1 MGSVYRA
8 LDRSSGEPVAL
19 KVMLATGDAA
29 ERDERF
35 DREVRLLAA
44 IDHPR
49 VARYVS
55 HGVAPDGRRF
65 LAMQWLEGHDLAAE
79 LARGPL
85 SPEQSRQ
92 VLLGAAEAVAV
103 VHEQGIVHRDLKP
116 SNLFLRGGSISDLVL
131 LDFGVSRSRDASHML
146 TGNAIVG
153 TPHYM
158 APEQASSA
166 RDILPTADVFSIGCV
181 FYECLTGKRP
191 FAAPHLFGVLARILY
206 EEPEPVQAS
215 NPDIPESWSVLLA
228 SLLDKRPSARPSDG
242 GALLRAIASLSAG
255 DWPLAVGA
263 SGQAATIG
271 SVTTPPSRPDS
282 SDQVLVCVVL
292 ATPLEAPPSSGQR
305 ADSGAE
311 RLDAIRSALN
321 RFGCPLERL
330 PDGSLLATVLPRA
343 SATELVY
350 IAARC
355 AMYLR
360 EQMPDARMSV
370 ATGRAPLGPGHRI
383 GQAVD
388 RAAHL
393 LERAAAGGPI
403 ALDRVTAEL
412 LGGRFVT
419 AAEGV
424 PEGVHFLVG
433 ARPDFDASRPLLGKP
448 TPCVGRELEL
458 IQLEG
463 VMASAA
469 DERVPKAALVVAP
482 PGTGK
487 SRLRH
492 ELLRRLRQSHPSAAV
507 LVGYGD
513 PLSAGSPY
521 VLLADALRRQAGIRG
536 GEAPAEARALIAD
549 NLCRSVEAGQRR
561 RVSEFIGELAGVPF
575 PDETSPPLC
584 AARGDHRVMSE
595 QIAMAFVDWL
605 AAECAA
611 GPVILVLEDLQW
623 GDALTVKLLEHA
635 LRDLERGALFV
646 LALGRPEVH
655 EIFPKLLGDRRTV
668 SLSLRA
674 LGTKASEELVR
685 GVLPEKLAQA
695 AVDRIVR
702 LAGGNALFLEELIR
716 AAAEGKAGE
725 VPETVVAMLQAR
737 LSRLEPTAR
746 LLLRAAS
753 VLGETFWRGG
763 VRAVARAWG
772 AGDDPDPC
780 LARLVEG
787 ELIARRRD
795 SRFPGD
801 AEYTFR
807 HALVCEA
814 AGGLLTDD
822 DRRSGHLAAGQWLV
836 AMGEADG
843 IVLARHAEEAGDLP
857 GAIAQT
863 ARAAE
868 QSIGKYDF
876 DEALARANKGIALG
890 AEGAVLG
897 SLRGVAASAWYSKGQ
912 WKEASEAG
920 LAALELVPHGGITW
934 CALIEILMQVLPN
947 VGQLG
952 RSEALSE
959 ELLRVVPAPDARG
972 GYVRA
977 LNLQLFAYAL
987 TGQHRRGQ
995 ACLEFIESLK
1005 MPQADIIARG
1015 YSGLYRAIFTFILG
1029 RDLQSALARVEQAAR
1044 DLAEGQVTYRLS
1056 LAQIVTSFVW
1066 WGLGDHA
1073 RSERAAREAQA
1084 TARGVRDDYHA
1095 ALADWYLGLSLV
1107 EQGADDPAKL
1117 DEADRCAEAMLL
1129 LERSPTFVAASRV
1142 ITARAALERGDLRK
1156 AEQECVAARPDLLP
1170 IPAFWLMAEASLL
1183 EALVADG
1190 RASEA
1195 STVARGGL
1203 AFLEGAT
1210 GPFCSEVGFR
1220 IAASEALQAS
1230 GDPAAASRA
1239 LEDALREIGLRAA
1252 LISDAALR
1260 RSYLSRQENRRAAT
1274 LTRTWGLRSP
1284 PFVG

>member
-1 MGSVYRA
+1 MGCVYRA
-8 LDRSSGEPVAL
+8 RDRSTGDLVAL
-19 KVMLATGDAA
+19 KVMLGAGDVA

-55 HGVAPDGRRF
+55 HGVAPDGRPF

-85 SPEQSRQ
+85 SQEQSRQ

-103 VHEQGIVHRDLKP
+103 VHGRGIVHRDIKP
-116 SNLFLRGGSISDLVL
+116 SNLFLRGGSIGDLVL
-131 LDFGVSRSRDASHML
+131 LDFGVSRSRDASQLL

-166 RDILPTADVFSIGCV
+166 RDIPPAADVFSIGCV

-206 EEPEPVQAS
+206 EEPEPVHAS
-215 NPDIPESWSVLLA
+215 HPDVPASWSVLLA
-228 SLLDKRPSARPSDG
+228 SLLDKRPGARPADG
-242 GALLRAIASLSAG
+242 AALLRAIASLPEGGSSSVVEMRTPDG
-255 DWPLAVGA
+255 
-263 SGQAATIG
+263 AAT
-271 SVTTPPSRPDS
+271 TAASRSDA

-292 ATPLEAPPSSGQR
+292 ATPLEAPASPGQPP
-305 ADSGAE
+305 DSGAE
-311 RLDAIRSALN
+311 RLDAIRSALH

-330 PDGSLLATVLPRA
+330 PDGSLLATVLPRS
-343 SATELVY
+343 SATELVHV
-350 IAARC
+350 AARW
-355 AMYLR
+355 ALYLR
-360 EQMPDARMSV
+360 EQMPDARVAV
-370 ATGRAPLGPGHRI
+370 ATGRAPHGPGHRI
-383 GQAVD
+383 GEAVD

-393 LERAAAGGPI
+393 LERAMSGGPI

-412 LGGRFVT
+412 LDGRFTT
-419 AAEGV
+419 AAEGT

-469 DERVPKAALVVAP
+469 DDRMPKAALVVAP

-492 ELLRRLRQSHPSAAV
+492 ELLRRLRQRHPSAAV

-536 GEAPAEARALIAD
+536 GEAPAEARALIVD
-549 NLCRSVEAGQRR
+549 NLCRPVEAAQRR
-561 RVSEFIGELAGVPF
+561 RVSEFIGELAGVHF
-575 PDETSPPLC
+575 PDETSPPLA

-605 AAECAA
+605 AAACAA

-635 LRDLERGALFV
+635 LRDLERGALFI

-655 EIFPKLLGDRRTV
+655 EIFPKLLGDRLTV

-674 LGTKASEELVR
+674 LGAKASEELVR
-685 GVLPEKLAQA
+685 GVLQEKLAQA

-702 LAGGNALFLEELIR
+702 LAAGNALFLEELIR

-737 LSRLEPTAR
+737 LSRLEPAAR

-772 AGDDPDPC
+772 AGDDPDPW
-780 LARLVEG
+780 LALLVDD
-787 ELIARRRD
+787 ELVARRRD

-836 AMGEADG
+836 AMGEVDG
-843 IVLARHAEEAGDLP
+843 IVLARHAEEGGDLT
-857 GAIAQT
+857 GAIAFT

-876 DEALARANKGIALG
+876 AEALARANKGIALG

-897 SLRGVAASAWYSKGQ
+897 RLRSVAASAWYNKGQ
-912 WKEASEAG
+912 WNEAAEAG
-920 LAALELVPHGGITW
+920 LAALELVPHGGVSW
-934 CALIEILMQVLPN
+934 CAVIEMLMQVLPN

-959 ELLRVVPAPDARG
+959 ELLRVVPAPEARG
-972 GYVRA
+972 AYLRA

-995 ACLEFIESLK
+995 ACLEFIDGLEI
-1005 MPQADIIARG
+1005 PQTDIVARG
-1015 YSGLYRAIFTFILG
+1015 YSLLYRGVFTFLLG
-1029 RDLQSALARVEQAAR
+1029 RDLAASLASVQQAAR
-1044 DLAEGQVTYRLS
+1044 DLAEGQVIYRLS
-1056 LAQIVTSFVW
+1056 HAQIVASFVW
-1066 WGLGDHA
+1066 WGLGDYA
-1073 RSERAAREAQA
+1073 RAERAARDAQA
-1084 TARGVRDDYHA
+1084 TARGIRDDYHA
-1095 ALADWYLGLSLV
+1095 ALAAWYIGLSLV
-1107 EQGADDPAKL
+1107 EQGVDDPSKL

-1129 LERSPTFVAASRV
+1129 LERSPTFLAASRV
-1142 ITARAALERGDLRK
+1142 ITARIALGRGDLKR
-1156 AEQECVAARPDLLP
+1156 AEQECLAARPDLLP
-1170 IPAFWLMAEASLL
+1170 IPAFWLMAESSLL
-1183 EALVADG
+1183 DAVVAQG

-1195 STVARGGL
+1195 AALARQGL
-1203 AFLEGAT
+1203 AFLDGAS
-1210 GPFCSEVGFR
+1210 GPFCSEVVFR
-1220 IAASEALQAS
+1220 VAAARALHAS
-1230 GDPAAASRA
+1230 GDSEAAARA
-1239 LEDALREIGLRAA
+1239 LEGALREMGLRAA
-1252 LISDAALR
+1252 LISDAELR
-1260 RSYLSRQENRRAAT
+1260 RSYLGREENRRAGA
-1274 LTRTWGLRSP
+1274 LARTWGVRSP
-1284 PFVG
+1284 TIAG